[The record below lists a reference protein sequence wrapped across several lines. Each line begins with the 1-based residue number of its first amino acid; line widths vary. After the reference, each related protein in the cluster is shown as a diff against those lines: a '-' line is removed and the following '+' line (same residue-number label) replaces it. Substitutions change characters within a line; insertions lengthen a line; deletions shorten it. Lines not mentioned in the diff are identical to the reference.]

1 MYLLFCKQTLETVL
15 NWDPLYYNLV
25 DKDDESNKS
34 AIVVLARPPLPPPG
48 WGKDPDAVIYEEED
62 FADNLGDRTLI
73 TEGIYFKL
81 LVNRFECQ

>member
-34 AIVVLARPPLPPPG
+34 AIVVLARPPLPL
-48 WGKDPDAVIYEEED
+48 GKDAVSYEEED

-73 TEGIYFKL
+73 KEGIYFTL
-81 LVNRFECQ
+81 LQTFYSNLF